1 MGSPG
6 KVTQSELMEIL
17 FGYLMFSGLD
27 KIMTALSGFIWPPKN
42 KDEEIERGKNV
53 LQLIG
58 IILAIVILFWYK
70 FKT

>member
-6 KVTQSELMEIL
+6 KVTKDELMEIL

-27 KIMTALSGFIWPPKN
+27 KIMYMIAGLIWPPKN
-42 KDEEIERGKNV
+42 EDEKVERGR
-53 LQLIG
+53 QMFQFIG

-70 FKT
+70 FKV